1 MPIYEY
7 WCETCQKTFSKL
19 QKMGAGEAETNCPE
33 CGGNKVT
40 KQISAC
46 AIGGSTGGG
55 GFAPSGPACGMG
67 GG

>member
-7 WCETCQKTFSKL
+7 WCATCQKSFAKL
-19 QKMGAGEAETNCPE
+19 QKMGTGESETVCPE
-33 CGGNKVT
+33 CGSREVK

-46 AIGGSTGGG
+46 AIGGGAGGG